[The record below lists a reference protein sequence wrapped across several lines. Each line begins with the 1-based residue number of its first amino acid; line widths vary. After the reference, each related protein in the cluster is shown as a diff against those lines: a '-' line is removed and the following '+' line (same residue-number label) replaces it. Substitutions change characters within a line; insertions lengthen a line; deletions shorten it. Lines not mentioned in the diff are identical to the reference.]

1 MLEISQGRLPELNVS
16 LKLSKT
22 RGGHIVYLC
31 VYLHPVF
38 FYYFNYCIFP
48 FFQVRIYICIK
59 GEQNSKLA

>member
-1 MLEISQGRLPELNVS
+1 MFEISQGRLPELNVS

-48 FFQVRIYICIK
+48 FFQVRMYMY
-59 GEQNSKLA
+59 

>member
-1 MLEISQGRLPELNVS
+1 MFEISQGRLPELNVS

-38 FYYFNYCIFP
+38 FIILITVYFL
-48 FFQVRIYICIK
+48 FFKYVCICIK